1 MEQAANG
8 GMIQL
13 VMLGAFVA
21 LFYFMLIR
29 PQQKQQKD
37 RDKMLKALNVG
48 DKVLTSGGIYGE
60 ITEIKDKSIRVR
72 IAKDVV
78 IRMTRAG
85 VQSVTSG
92 PQED

>member
-1 MEQAANG
+1 MDQAANG
-8 GMIQL
+8 GMVQL
-13 VMLGAFVA
+13 LMLGGFVA

-29 PQQKQQKD
+29 PQQKQQKE

-60 ITEIKDKSIRVR
+60 ITELKDKSIRVR

-92 PQED
+92 SQDD

>member
-1 MEQAANG
+1 MPASNPQSVQ
-8 GMIQL
+8 IF
-13 VMLGAFVA
+13 MLIGFVA

-37 RDKMLKALNVG
+37 RDKMLKALAVG
-48 DKVLTSGGIYGE
+48 DKVLTSGGVYGE
-60 ITEIKDKSIRVR
+60 ITEIREKSIRVR

-78 IRMTRAG
+78 VRMTRTG
-85 VQSVTSG
+85 VQSITSG